1 MVEYAIVSGQNFI
14 NLMGPTLA
22 PLTKLY
28 KKVGLNLSAVETAF
42 ATLILAAF
50 IILSLYFL
58 ATKR

>member
-1 MVEYAIVSGQNFI
+1 MIEYAIVSGQNFLNI
-14 NLMGPTLA
+14 IGPTLA

-28 KKVGLNLSAVETAF
+28 KKVGLSLSAAETAF
-42 ATLILAAF
+42 VTLILAGL